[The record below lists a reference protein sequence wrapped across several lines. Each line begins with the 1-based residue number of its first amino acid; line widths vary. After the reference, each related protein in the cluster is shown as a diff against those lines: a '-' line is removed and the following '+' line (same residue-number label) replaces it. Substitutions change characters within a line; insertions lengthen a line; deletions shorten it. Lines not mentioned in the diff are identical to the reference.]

1 VKKATVDYKEAAWH
15 DIKSLPMNSGDWL
28 IDRRLAALD
37 RFEEVGFPN
46 PRLEEWRYT
55 RVEGLLE
62 QGFLKPA
69 YVPEFN
75 HSEIKDS
82 FLQQPISGR
91 LVLVDGLYQAD
102 LSWVQHPGI
111 RITGLRS
118 AMAEGDRQIL
128 EAVGMLTGLGDDGFS
143 ALNLAS
149 FTDGA
154 VIQIKEGVKL
164 PAPLELL
171 HLTTAQVSGCKLPT
185 RHLILMG
192 ARSEAELIERCMPV
206 NEKVGYFSHLV
217 YEINLAEA
225 ARLSHKR
232 IQMESPHAY
241 HLSDLHIALQGSAH
255 YRGVNASVGGAWSRT
270 VLHNRFQVPDSICE
284 LDGLYLVGDAQL
296 SDFHLDIDHQVPHCT
311 SRENF
316 KGIVYGS
323 GKAVFDGLI
332 QVREQ
337 AQKSE
342 AHLHNAN
349 LLLSRRGEVDTKP
362 QLMILADDVAC
373 SHGASVG
380 QLDELAVFYMR
391 SRGLDEQQ
399 AMRLLCQ
406 GFVADVVERFE
417 HRALTEI
424 VTERMG
430 FITNTQ

>member
-1 VKKATVDYKEAAWH
+1 VDYRETAWH
-15 DIKSLPMNSGDWL
+15 GIKSLPVNSGDWL
-28 IDRRLAALD
+28 VDRRLAALD
-37 RFEEVGFPN
+37 RFEEVGFPH
-46 PRLEEWRYT
+46 PRLEAWRYT

-62 QGFLKPA
+62 QGFVTPA
-69 YVPEFN
+69 
-75 HSEIKDS
+75 HLSEVNLTEVKDT
-82 FLQQPISGR
+82 FLQQRMTGR
-91 LVLVDGLYQAD
+91 LVFVDGLYQAE
-102 LSWVQHPGI
+102 LSGIQHPGV
-111 RITGLRS
+111 RVTSLRS

-128 EAVGMLTGLGDDGFS
+128 EAVGTLTGLGEDGFS
-143 ALNLAS
+143 ALNMAS
-149 FTDGA
+149 FIDGA

-164 PAPLELL
+164 SAPIELL

-192 ARSEAELIERCMPV
+192 SGAEAELIERCLPDSGGG
-206 NEKVGYFSHLV
+206 GYFSHLV
-217 YEINLAEA
+217 YEISLAGA

-232 IQMESPHAY
+232 IQMESPQAY
-241 HLSDLHIALQGSAH
+241 HLSDLYIALQEEAH

-270 VLHNRFQVPDSICE
+270 VVHNRFQQPGAQCE

-332 QVREQ
+332 QVRGQ

-373 SHGASVG
+373 SHGTSVG
-380 QLDELAVFYMR
+380 QLDELAMFYMR

-399 AMRLLCQ
+399 AKRLLCQ
-406 GFVADVVERFE
+406 GFIADVVERFE
-417 HRALTEI
+417 HQALIEI
-424 VTERMG
+424 LNERMG